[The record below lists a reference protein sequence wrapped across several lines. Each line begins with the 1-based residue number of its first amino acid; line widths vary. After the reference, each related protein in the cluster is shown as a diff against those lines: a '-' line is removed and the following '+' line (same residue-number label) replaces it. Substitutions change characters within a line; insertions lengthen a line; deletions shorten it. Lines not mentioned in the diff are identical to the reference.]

1 MMTVAAVALGGA
13 LGALTRYVLAV
24 RVYAWLGI
32 DFPWG
37 TLGVNV
43 IGSLLLGVVIALI
56 EERGLFSP
64 EERAFLTIGFLGG
77 MTTFSTFVYEGWEF
91 TRDGEILRAGAYA
104 ALSLL
109 GAFAAFTF
117 GHALVRVLER

>member
-1 MMTVAAVALGGA
+1 MGGA

-24 RVYAWLGI
+24 RVYGWLGI

-37 TLGVNV
+37 TLGANV

-56 EERGLFSP
+56 EERGSFSP
-64 EERAFLTIGFLGG
+64 EERSFLTIGFLGG
-77 MTTFSTFVYEGWEF
+77 MTTFSTFVYEGWAF

-104 ALSLL
+104 TLSLV
-109 GAFAAFTF
+109 GAFAAFVLGYT
-117 GHALVRVLER
+117 LVRVLGR

>member
-1 MMTVAAVALGGA
+1 MTIVAVALGGA
-13 LGALTRYVLAV
+13 LGAVARYLLAV
-24 RVYAWLGI
+24 RVYGWLGI

-43 IGSLLLGVVIALI
+43 LGSLLLGAVIAMV
-56 EERGLFSP
+56 EERGLFSSHT
-64 EERAFLTIGFLGG
+64 RTFLTIGFLGG

-104 ALSLL
+104 ALSLV
-109 GAFAAFTF
+109 GAFAAFTI
-117 GHALVRVLER
+117 GHAMVRFLEV